1 MANIALKIKTQS
13 GKNLDVVV
21 EPTQTVGEL
30 KRLLAELEGLPVAQ
44 QKVTLKGKAL
54 DDEKQLCS
62 YQLSDKA
69 LLMLIRIPGVK
80 EAAGVAA
87 VAVATA
93 AAPEKKRDETPAE
106 RKLCAGGCGF
116 FGSAEQDD
124 MCSKCY
130 RQTEQKRKEVAAK
143 AEAEKKAPEPEP
155 EKALVVEQTD
165 FERCWVCSK
174 KVGLLGFACRCGYKY
189 CGLHRYPE
197 EHECAADFRGQ
208 DRKKLAAANPQVAPQ
223 KLGKI

>member
-54 DDEKQLCS
+54 EDEKQLCS

-69 LLMLIRIPGVK
+69 LLMLIRVPGAK
-80 EAAGVAA
+80 EAALATTA
-87 VAVATA
+87 VAS
-93 AAPEKKRDETPAE
+93 APEPKKEAPAE
-106 RKLCAGGCGF
+106 RKLCVGGCGF
-116 FGSAEQDD
+116 FGTADQDD

-130 RQTEQKRKEVAAK
+130 KQTEQKKREVAAK
-143 AEAEKKAPEPEP
+143 AEADKKAPPPEP
-155 EKALVVEQTD
+155 EKAVPVVEQTD
-165 FERCWVCSK
+165 FERCWVCTK

-197 EHECAADFRGQ
+197 DHECAADFRGQ

>member
-30 KRLLAELEGLPVAQ
+30 KRLLAEMEGLPVAQ

-54 DDEKQLCS
+54 EDEKQLCS
-62 YQLSDKA
+62 YALSDKA

-80 EAAGVAA
+80 EGALAAT
-87 VAVATA
+87 AVATA
-93 AAPEKKRDETPAE
+93 SEPKKEEAPTE
-106 RKLCAGGCGF
+106 RKLCVGGCGF
-116 FGSAEQDD
+116 FGSADQDD

-130 RQTEQKRKEVAAK
+130 KQTEQKKREVAAK
-143 AEAEKKAPEPEP
+143 AEADKRAPEPEP
-155 EKALVVEQTD
+155 EQVAQVVEQTD

-197 EHECAADFRGQ
+197 QHECAADFRGQ